1 MTEYQS
7 LINIATGVGLGVFGW
22 FARQLWDAV
31 SELKADLAKL
41 REELAKDYVPK
52 DDFKSFAAEL
62 RELFREI
69 SHKLDNKAD
78 KP

>member
-1 MTEYQS
+1 MDTQTI
-7 LINIATGVGLGVFGW
+7 INLAAGAGLGVVGW
-22 FARQLWDAV
+22 FARQIWDAV
-31 SELKADLAKL
+31 NELKGDLSKL

-52 DDFKSFAAEL
+52 DDFKSFAQEI
-62 RELFREI
+62 REMFREI

>member
-1 MTEYQS
+1 MSEYQS
-7 LINIATGVGLGVFGW
+7 LVNITAGGCLCVFGW

-31 SELKADLAKL
+31 TQLKADLAKL
-41 REELAKDYVPK
+41 REEIAKDYVPK
-52 DDFKSFAAEL
+52 DDFKSFTAEL
-62 RELFREI
+62 REMFREI